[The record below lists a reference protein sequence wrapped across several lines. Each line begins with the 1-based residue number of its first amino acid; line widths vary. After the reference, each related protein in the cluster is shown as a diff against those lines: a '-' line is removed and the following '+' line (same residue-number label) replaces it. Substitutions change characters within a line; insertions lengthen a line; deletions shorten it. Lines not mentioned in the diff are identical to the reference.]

1 MQVEKIK
8 ARDVEVGDRI
18 SLDGINKPAFTVT
31 TVIPG
36 MRIMGLVKAVRIEV
50 VNDAG
55 LAVGQ
60 NFGVSKPMRR
70 EQP

>member
-1 MQVEKIK
+1 MSIERIT

-18 SLDGINKPAFTVT
+18 SVDGINKPAFTMT
-31 TVIPG
+31 AVIPG
-36 MRIMGLVKAVRIEV
+36 MRIMGIVKAVRIEM

-60 NFGVSKPMRR
+60 NVGVSKPMRR
-70 EQP
+70 AQP